1 MARKSYEE
9 LVQLKQEGRIGW
21 LEFVRQGDSAE
32 DFAQWC
38 KEHNVEQT
46 EEYAERSDFGKSRK
60 ERCSHV

>member
-32 DFAQWC
+32 DFAQYADLY
-38 KEHNVEQT
+38 VEQT
-46 EEYAERSDFGKSRK
+46 EERLWQEQEGA
-60 ERCSHV
+60 V